1 MDLISILGKIA
12 KYEKGLRVRLMQTNK
27 KLLY

>member
-1 MDLISILGKIA
+1 MDLISILGKKG